1 MKIEIKSIFGSL
13 LFECEA
19 NSLKEAVVGAAS
31 IHANLRGANLIGAD
45 LIGANLRGS
54 DLRGSD
60 LMGANLIGSKLS
72 GANLRGANLSGA
84 NLMGSNLRDA
94 NLMGSNLRDANLRG
108 ANLMDANLMDANLM
122 GASLMGSNLSG
133 ASLMGANL
141 RGANLMG
148 SNLMGSNLMDADIRG
163 ANLRG
168 ANNIFL
174 QCPEIGQFT
183 AFKKCQD
190 NRIVTLLI
198 PEDAKRSSS
207 TSRKCRCDKAIVK
220 AIDDGKKQ
228 YETAVSKYSSNFIYK
243 VGKEVSVDN
252 FCENRWE
259 ECAAG
264 IHFFITRKEAEGY

>member
-13 LFECEA
+13 LFEFEA

-31 IHANLRGANLIGAD
+31 IHADLRDANLSGANLRDANLSGADLSDADLRGANLIGAD
-45 LIGANLRGS
+45 LS
-54 DLRGSD
+54 D
-60 LMGANLIGSKLS
+60 
-72 GANLRGANLSGA
+72 
-84 NLMGSNLRDA
+84 
-94 NLMGSNLRDANLRG
+94 
-108 ANLMDANLMDANLM
+108 
-122 GASLMGSNLSG
+122 
-133 ASLMGANL
+133 
-141 RGANLMG
+141 
-148 SNLMGSNLMDADIRG
+148 

-228 YETAVSKYSSNFIYK
+228 YETAVSSYSSNFIYK